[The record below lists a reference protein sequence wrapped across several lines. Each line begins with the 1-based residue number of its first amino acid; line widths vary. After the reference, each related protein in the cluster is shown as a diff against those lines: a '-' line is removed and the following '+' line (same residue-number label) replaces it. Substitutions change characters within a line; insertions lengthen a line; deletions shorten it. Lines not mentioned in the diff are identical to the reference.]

1 MVNNWD
7 RIREISSNLRGL
19 TFIGVSDIVASG
31 ISALFWFYM
40 AALLGT
46 ESYGHVSYFLSIA
59 GIASTLSMLGAENTI
74 SVYTPKNVRLEST
87 IFFVVMLSGAI
98 FAVITYFLFYDY
110 GISIY
115 ILGAAMFGLVA
126 SEIVARGQYSSYSK
140 YLIIQKILMVSLG
153 IGLYYAIGID
163 GVILGLGISFFPYA
177 IRIVKEFRASDIDF
191 SLLKP
196 RIGFM
201 ANSYVLNIAS
211 AFNGSVDKLIIAPMV
226 GFALLGNYQ
235 LGIQF
240 LAVLQIIPSIVYKY
254 ILPQDAGGNP
264 NKKLKE
270 VMILTSIG
278 IAGLGIVLSPI
289 IIPIAFPKF
298 TEAIQ
303 IIQIMSVSV
312 VATTIN
318 LTFISKFL
326 GNEKIKIILISSGI
340 YIGILTLSII
350 LLGRVLGINGMA
362 TALVLATFAET
373 IFFYIMNKF
382 KEKD

>member
-40 AALLGT
+40 ASLLGT
-46 ESYGHVSYFLSIA
+46 ENYGHVSYFLSIA
-59 GIASTLSMLGAENTI
+59 GIASTLSLLGAENTI

-87 IFFVVMLSGAI
+87 IFFVVMIS
-98 FAVITYFLFYDY
+98 AVIAASVTYFLFYDY

-126 SEIVARGQYSSYSK
+126 SEIVARGLYSSYSK
-140 YLIIQKILMVSLG
+140 YLITQKILMVALG
-153 IGLYYAIGID
+153 IGLYHVIGVD
-163 GVILGLGISFFPYA
+163 GIILGLGISFFPYVV
-177 IRIVKEFRASDIDF
+177 RIVKEFQTSVIDF

-264 NKKLKE
+264 NKKLKQAI
-270 VMILTSIG
+270 ILVSIG
-278 IAGLGIVLSPI
+278 IAGLGIILSPL

-298 TEAIQ
+298 SEAIQ

-318 LTFISKFL
+318 LTYTSKFL
-326 GNEKIKIILISSGI
+326 GMERIRIILVSSGI

-350 LLGRVLGINGMA
+350 LLGRAFGINGMA

-373 IFFYIMNKF
+373 IFFYIMSKF

>member
-40 AALLGT
+40 ASLLGT
-46 ESYGHVSYFLSIA
+46 ENYGHVSYFLSIA
-59 GIASTLSMLGAENTI
+59 GIASTLSLLGAENTI

-87 IFFVVMLSGAI
+87 IFFVVLIS
-98 FAVITYFLFYDY
+98 AVISASVTYFLFYDY

-126 SEIVARGQYSSYSK
+126 SEIVARGLYSSYSK
-140 YLIIQKILMVSLG
+140 YLITQKVLMVAFG
-153 IGLYYAIGID
+153 IGLYYAIGVD
-163 GVILGLGISFFPYA
+163 GIILGLGISFFPYM
-177 IRIVKEFRASDIDF
+177 IRIVKEFRASVIDL

-201 ANSYVLNIAS
+201 ANSYILNIAS

-264 NKKLKE
+264 NKKLKQAI
-270 VMILTSIG
+270 ILISIG

-289 IIPIAFPKF
+289 VIPMAFPKF
-298 TEAIQ
+298 SEAIQ

-318 LTFISKFL
+318 LTYTSKFL
-326 GNEKIKIILISSGI
+326 GNERIKIIIVSSGI
-340 YIGILTLSII
+340 YIGILTSSMI
-350 LLGRVLGINGMA
+350 LLGMTFGINGMA
-362 TALVLATFAET
+362 AALVLATFAET
-373 IFFYIMNKF
+373 IFFYVMNKL
-382 KEKD
+382 KRD